1 MEGGLGDDSYL
12 VDSRNDKIVEFRNE
26 GIDTVRSSQSWTL
39 HTNLEHLTLIGSS
52 NLYGGGNAKAN
63 IIIGN
68 DGNNTLYGGALGD
81 ELKGGDG
88 VDTFLYLAATD
99 STVDSPDRILDL
111 RFNEFIDLSA
121 IDANSTING
130 DQAFALVDEFTGAA
144 GQMTLSYAA
153 DTTTTTVLMDING
166 DGVADMRI
174 LLSGNHEDHTA
185 WMF

>member
-1 MEGGLGDDSYL
+1 M
-12 VDSRNDKIVEFRNE
+12 
-26 GIDTVRSSQSWTL
+26 
-39 HTNLEHLTLIGSS
+39 
-52 NLYGGGNAKAN
+52 
-63 IIIGN
+63 
-68 DGNNTLYGGALGD
+68 
-81 ELKGGDG
+81 KGGDG